1 MKLILLTIIAAIL
14 LTSCSEDK
22 SVNTDKEAVKLTLEN
37 VKTYPGFI
45 EFESTYSLYDLDNNY
60 IDSIN
65 SVITAE
71 DKVYIYLKPDCSCTA
86 SYKTFPSLIKTIDS
100 SGISYDNVNIYMM
113 ESEQNPYPESDFIEI
128 NDLPRFY
135 IMSGGL
141 VTDITET
148 SDTITIEKNIYNAIK
163 K

>member
-1 MKLILLTIIAAIL
+1 MKLILLTIFTAIV

-22 SVNTDKEAVKLTLEN
+22 AVNTDKEAVKLTLEN

-45 EFESTYSLYDLDNNY
+45 DFETTYSLYDLEDSY

-65 SVITAE
+65 SVLSTD
-71 DKVYIYLKPDCSCTA
+71 DKLYIYLKPDCSCTA

-100 SGISYDNVNIYMM
+100 SNISYDNINIYMM
-113 ESEQNPYPESDFIEI
+113 ESEENPYPESDFIEI

-135 IMSGGL
+135 VMSGGL

-148 SDTITIEKNIYNAIK
+148 SDTVSIEKNIYKALK